1 MAIFCNFLLIFLYS
15 LCLSPELVVRSSSL
29 PVTTNNTEKTEV
41 IVGLENAT
49 NAVSQ
54 FISKT
59 DRKMSSC
66 LDATGPSIILRAEL
80 YNKGLIDLKNRGIIV
95 RQITE
100 ITKENIDYCKQLMK
114 MVDELR
120 HLDGVRG
127 NFAVSDTEYIVIT
140 AVLQQQA
147 QQPVSQLIYSNIK
160 GVVEAQQTVFDTLWN
175 KAIPA
180 EQKIKEIEEGI
191 EPEFLNVISDH
202 TKAQDLYID
211 LAKSIQKEAL
221 FLLADSKAMIRADR
235 LGIVDYL
242 IKASSEKGANIKII
256 CPLTKDNSN
265 IIAKMREKAPSI
277 KILDGG
283 SSHSGILLVDNE
295 RFLRFE
301 LKKPRAE
308 EFSQAIGF
316 VVYSNSKVSIDSTK
330 SFFELLWNERLINE
344 ELKIHDKMQNEFIN
358 IAAHELRTPIQ
369 PILGLSDILS
379 SKIKD
384 SQQLELLDAVIRN
397 AKRLQRLTEDILDV
411 TKIESQTLRLNKQ
424 WFNLNEVTSNV
435 VKDYKNQ
442 TKNSNRNINL
452 VYEESD
458 DNNNKN
464 EGKKWPPLQQQQQR
478 EQEQQQQANDSSSI
492 MLIKADKSRI
502 IQVISNLLSNA
513 VKFTKQD
520 GTITIAIKKKEEDNK
535 YNNNTSMGVVVVENA
550 FVTIKDNGEGI
561 HPDILPR
568 LFTKFASKSYEGTGL
583 GLFISKSIIEAH
595 GGRIWAENNPD
606 GRGATFSF
614 SLPIQ

>member
-1 MAIFCNFLLIFLYS
+1 M
-15 LCLSPELVVRSSSL
+15 
-29 PVTTNNTEKTEV
+29 
-41 IVGLENAT
+41 VGVENAT
-49 NAVSQ
+49 NAISQ

-66 LDATGPSIILRAEL
+66 LDATGPSISLGVEL

-100 ITKENIDYCKQLMK
+100 ITKDNIHYCKQLMK

-120 HLDGVRG
+120 HLDGVKS
-127 NFAVSDTEYIVIT
+127 NFAVSDTEYMVIT
-140 AVLQQQA
+140 AVLQQA
-147 QQPVSQLIYSNIK
+147 QPVSQVIYSNIK
-160 GVVEAQQTVFDTLWN
+160 GVVEAQQSVFDTLWS
-175 KAIPA
+175 KAISA
-180 EQKIKEIEEGI
+180 EQRIKEIEEGI
-191 EPEFLNVISDH
+191 EPEFLKVINDY

-221 FLLADSKAMIRADR
+221 FLLADSKAVIRADK

-242 IKASSEKGANIKII
+242 IKASSEKGATIKII

-265 IIAKMREKAPSI
+265 IIMKMREKAPYI

-301 LKKPRAE
+301 LKEPTAE

-316 VVYSNSKVSIDSTK
+316 VVYSNSKVSIASTK

-344 ELKIHDKMQNEFIN
+344 ELKIHDKMQKEFIN

-384 SQQLELLDAVIRN
+384 SEQLELLDTVIRN

-424 WFNLNEVTSNV
+424 WFNLNDVTSNV
-435 VKDYKNQ
+435 VENYKNQ
-442 TKNSNRNINL
+442 TKNSSKNINL
-452 VYEESD
+452 VYEESND
-458 DNNNKN
+458 NKN
-464 EGKKWPPLQQQQQR
+464 EGKKWQQQQR
-478 EQEQQQQANDSSSI
+478 QQADESSI
-492 MLIKADKSRI
+492 ILIKADKARI

-513 VKFTKQD
+513 VKFTKED
-520 GTITIAIKKKEEDNK
+520 GTIIIAIKKKEDK
-535 YNNNTSMGVVVVENA
+535 NNTSRGVVGNA
-550 FVTIKDNGEGI
+550 FVTIKDNGIGI
-561 HPDILPR
+561 DPYILPR
-568 LFTKFASKSYEGTGL
+568 LFIKFATKSYEGTGL
-583 GLFISKSIIEAH
+583 GLYISKSIVEAH
-595 GGRIWAENNPD
+595 GGKIWAENNAD

-614 SLPIQ
+614 SLPIEAR